1 MDSKH
6 ARQEAVN
13 CMKQGLIMDAALKI
27 VARDGYFAAKLE
39 DIAEEAG
46 FSKASLYHYFP
57 DKEALFLSL
66 MIREHKSACES
77 CKEIVERDL
86 PFLETVREIIYVTAK
101 RVTAN
106 AKMAGIAS
114 GESSS
119 HLMMSAFANMLTKHE
134 TLLKDV
140 QKSKLEFGNL
150 LLGLV
155 DKAKQRG
162 AITTSL
168 DSNTAS
174 IFIRSII
181 HMFIMDVYESSQD
194 GARDYNLDKT
204 IDGILELLN
213 PWINKT
219 PELVSAERVVNRA

>member
-13 CMKQGLIMDAALKI
+13 SLKQNLIMDAALKV

-57 DKEALFLSL
+57 DKEALFLNL

-77 CKEIVERDL
+77 CMEIVERDL
-86 PFLETVREIIYVTAK
+86 PFLDTVREIIYVTAK

-106 AKMAGIAS
+106 AKMAGIAA
-114 GESSS
+114 GESST

-140 QKSKLEFGNL
+140 QKSKVEFGNML
-150 LLGLV
+150 FELV
-155 DKAKQRG
+155 ERAKQRG

-168 DSNTAS
+168 DSKTAS

-181 HMFIMDVYESSQD
+181 HMFIMDVYECSQD
-194 GARDYNLDKT
+194 KASGYNLDKT
-204 IDGILELLN
+204 INGILELLN
-213 PWINKT
+213 PWINET
-219 PELVSAERVVNRA
+219 PKLVSAEGGVNRV

>member
-1 MDSKH
+1 
-6 ARQEAVN
+6 
-13 CMKQGLIMDAALKI
+13 MKQGLIMDAALKI